1 MEVLMEVGIIK
12 ELDEKM
18 NQERL
23 RLIALGR
30 AKEAELGK
38 KEGELFS
45 TVLIT
50 EVQHIVRGGFWI
62 AGGYYTL
69 FDKSIK
75 ILASSMNDRM
85 SSDEIMLHE
94 LAHGLDHATDGF
106 KTRPNYH
113 DERFIAAART
123 LGAGVSRYVKDSKQ
137 RKLEEEYEEEKW
149 QSYVPPEFSAFP
161 ADSNNCS
168 LIFEVSKRPALI
180 SRCSFQ
186 MAQAYTGIYGD
197 WKKDICNENKY
208 VMCGWG
214 PRENIELAHKLFPE
228 LKNAVRNTTRKH
240 AINFPSDDRNGVIEG
255 LKYGFIYNLRE
266 HGFKHAAKFDL
277 SEIDK
282 DFAYQ
287 KANFP
292 NAPLQ
297 EPWIGFHEGQ
307 QIAEDMMGKDQ
318 KKENDNE

>member
-1 MEVLMEVGIIK
+1 MEVGIIK
-12 ELDEKM
+12 ELDERM

-137 RKLEEEYEEEKW
+137 RKLEEEYEEDLPK
-149 QSYVPPEFSAFP
+149 SRKRGGTSTRRRRRP
-161 ADSNNCS
+161 AERKTADRNKRKSGS
-168 LIFEVSKRPALI
+168 VKHKEVKRNVSRKKLSSKRGKVVGLNERK
-180 SRCSFQ
+180 SR
-186 MAQAYTGIYGD
+186 
-197 WKKDICNENKY
+197 
-208 VMCGWG
+208 
-214 PRENIELAHKLFPE
+214 
-228 LKNAVRNTTRKH
+228 
-240 AINFPSDDRNGVIEG
+240 
-255 LKYGFIYNLRE
+255 
-266 HGFKHAAKFDL
+266 
-277 SEIDK
+277 EID
-282 DFAYQ
+282 DEFETLGEEED
-287 KANFP
+287 NF
-292 NAPLQ
+292 
-297 EPWIGFHEGQ
+297 GF
-307 QIAEDMMGKDQ
+307 D
-318 KKENDNE
+318 